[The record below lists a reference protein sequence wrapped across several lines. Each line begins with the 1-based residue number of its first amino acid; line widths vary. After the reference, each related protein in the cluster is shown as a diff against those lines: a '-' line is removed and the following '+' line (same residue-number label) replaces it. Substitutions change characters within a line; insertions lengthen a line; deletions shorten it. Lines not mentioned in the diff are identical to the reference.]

1 MTLYEL
7 REEYKQLLILLEDE
21 GADPEVIADTLEG
34 MEGDI
39 NEKVDSYCIIAEQL
53 SSDADRLRAE
63 EVRLAKRRKSIEG
76 NRDRLRA
83 ALLKAMLIMEKPQIK
98 TDRYTVTVKATSGRL
113 VIDDP
118 LGIPEEYRMK
128 MAVKCRLSAKT
139 RALFRELLSEFSLD
153 RKVTLTV
160 DLNPLSM

>member
-7 REEYKQLLILLEDE
+7 REEYKQLLIMLEDE

-118 LGIPEEYRMK
+118 LGIPEEYIVLK
-128 MAVKCRLSAKT
+128 SSVDEKAVKD
-139 RALFRELLSEFSLD
+139 ALKKLD
-153 RKVTLTV
+153 IPVPWAHIETDQTIQIR
-160 DLNPLSM
+160 